1 MEKAFYKEIELDVFD
16 EIYEPREDSF
26 LLADSLTNLQGKE
39 VLEIGSGS
47 GIQSIVAAKQGAI
60 VTAVD
65 VNSLAVKCTKHNAE
79 KNNVKITAYQS
90 DLFSHV
96 KEKFDV
102 IIFNPPYLPGRS
114 NDITVDGGKNGIEVI
129 EKFLEQVKDH
139 LTDKGYI
146 LLLISSLNNFDLGET
161 VALHHVFF
169 EDMIVKKIEKC
180 EL

>member
-1 MEKAFYKEIELDVFD
+1 MQKAFYKNIELDIF
-16 EIYEPREDSF
+16 EGIYDPREDSF
-26 LLADSLTNLQGKE
+26 LLADSLKGLQGKK

-47 GIQSIVAAKQGAI
+47 GLQSIVAAKQGAK

-65 VNSLAVKCTKHNAE
+65 INSLAVKCKKHNTQ
-79 KNNVKITAYQS
+79 KNNVKINCFKS

-102 IIFNPPYLPGRS
+102 IIFNPPYLLGKS
-114 NDITVDGGKNGIEVI
+114 NDITIDGGKNGREII
-129 EKFLEQVKDH
+129 DKFLKQAKNYLNE
-139 LTDKGYI
+139 KGYI
-146 LLLISSLNNFDLGET
+146 LLLVSSLNKFELGET

-169 EDMIVKKIEKC
+169 EDMIVKKIMKK

>member
-1 MEKAFYKEIELDVFD
+1 MQKAFYKEIELDVFE

-26 LLADSLTNLQGKE
+26 LLADSLKNLQGKK

-47 GIQSIVAAKQGAI
+47 GLQSIVAAKQGAI

-65 VNSLAVKCTKHNAE
+65 INSLAVKCTKHNAE
-79 KNNVKITAYQS
+79 KNNVQINCFQS
-90 DLFSHV
+90 DLFSHI
-96 KEKFDV
+96 KEKFDI
-102 IIFNPPYLPGRS
+102 IIFNPPYLPGKS
-114 NDITVDGGKNGIEVI
+114 SDITVDGGKNGMEVI
-129 EKFLEQVKDH
+129 DKFLEQAKDY
-139 LTDKGYI
+139 LTDKGYV

-169 EDMIVKKIEKC
+169 EDIIVKKIKWS